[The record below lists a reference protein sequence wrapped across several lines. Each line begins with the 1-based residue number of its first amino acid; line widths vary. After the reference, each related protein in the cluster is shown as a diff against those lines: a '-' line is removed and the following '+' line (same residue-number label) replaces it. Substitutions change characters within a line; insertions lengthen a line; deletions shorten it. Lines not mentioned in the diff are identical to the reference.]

1 MKIKLFVQWLVRRS
15 TILFTA
21 LLFGGAIFLI
31 WVLIAGVSFDEK
43 TTTIIATI
51 SIFFAAVSAFAS
63 LLQAVEAQRQR
74 EDQERPYVVV
84 YFEAS
89 NNGAFYFVIENVG
102 NSPAYDLRMKFTP
115 SPVDFAD
122 RPLNE
127 ISLFSNPITFL
138 PAGKSVRQ
146 IVGSTF
152 RFFENNKPTEFS
164 VDIAYKSVYGG
175 VFSEN
180 IVHNLEYLRQTTL
193 PGKLANDYLKE
204 ISEHMK
210 DIVRG
215 LGKQPSLEKPSLAK
229 KRKLK
234 K

>member
-1 MKIKLFVQWLVRRS
+1 MKLKLFFQWLARRS

-21 LLFGGAIFLI
+21 LLFGGAIFFI
-31 WVLIAGVSFDEK
+31 WVLITGISFDEK

-74 EDQERPYVVV
+74 EDQERPYIIA
-84 YFEAS
+84 YFEAA

-102 NSPAYDLRMKFTP
+102 NSPAYELKIKFSP
-115 SPVDFAD
+115 SPIDYAN

-138 PAGKSVRQ
+138 PSGKSIRQ
-146 IVGSTF
+146 IIGGTS
-152 RFFENNKPTEFS
+152 RFFEQNKPTEFS
-164 VDIAYKSVYGG
+164 IDITYNSVYKEL
-175 VFSEN
+175 FTEK
-180 IVHNLEYLRQTTL
+180 IVHNLEYLRHTTL
-193 PGKLANDYLKE
+193 PGKLTNDYLKE

-210 DIVRG
+210 NLVRNSE
-215 LGKQPSLEKPSLAK
+215 KVSSLPKIPLVK
-229 KRKLK
+229 KRKAK